1 MAAPFVR
8 RAAAAED
15 MPTGAIP
22 AAQSGAPAVKAALH
36 FPAHIRKV
44 VFACDAGMGS
54 SALGATRFRKRLSDA
69 GIGTAVGN
77 CAADGIPA
85 DADVVVCQSVLAGR
99 IAGSAQ
105 GAALVVI
112 DNFLADPALD
122 ALFARLARQDGADAI
137 PRAGGLPAGTADA
150 QPSDAGLRR
159 AGDAPDRM
167 AAPQPDDAAGRS
179 PGEVLRPGN
188 IRTGLSSE
196 PKEAAIRRAG
206 ELLAAGGYVE
216 PGYADAMLRREE
228 SATTYM
234 GMGIAIPHGT
244 SDAKKCVLH
253 SGIVVLQYPGG
264 VAFGDEKAYLVVGI
278 AGVGDA
284 HLDIL
289 ARLGEVFGDE
299 ELLRRLTTE
308 DDPQAIYE
316 ALK

>member
-1 MAAPFVR
+1 
-8 RAAAAED
+8 
-15 MPTGAIP
+15 
-22 AAQSGAPAVKAALH
+22 
-36 FPAHIRKV
+36 
-44 VFACDAGMGS
+44 MGS

-77 CAADGIPA
+77 CATDGIPA

-99 IAGSAQ
+99 IAGSAH

-122 ALFARLARQDGADAI
+122 ALFARLAQQDGADTL

-150 QPSDAGLRR
+150 QPSHAGLRR

-167 AAPQPDDAAGRS
+167 ASPQPDDAAGRS

-188 IRTGLSSE
+188 IRTGLPSE

-228 SATTYM
+228 LATTYM
-234 GMGIAIPHGT
+234 GMGIAIPHGRPTPRSASCTRASWCCNTPAGLRSATKRHT
-244 SDAKKCVLH
+244 S
-253 SGIVVLQYPGG
+253 
-264 VAFGDEKAYLVVGI
+264 
-278 AGVGDA
+278 
-284 HLDIL
+284 
-289 ARLGEVFGDE
+289 
-299 ELLRRLTTE
+299 
-308 DDPQAIYE
+308 
-316 ALK
+316 

>member
-1 MAAPFVR
+1 MHSP
-8 RAAAAED
+8 
-15 MPTGAIP
+15 PTP
-22 AAQSGAPAVKAALH
+22 ACEGWGCP
-36 FPAHIRKV
+36 
-44 VFACDAGMGS
+44 GS
-54 SALGATRFRKRLSDA
+54 H
-69 GIGTAVGN
+69 
-77 CAADGIPA
+77 
-85 DADVVVCQSVLAGR
+85 GR
-99 IAGSAQ
+99 
-105 GAALVVI
+105 
-112 DNFLADPALD
+112 P
-122 ALFARLARQDGADAI
+122 
-137 PRAGGLPAGTADA
+137 
-150 QPSDAGLRR
+150 
-159 AGDAPDRM
+159 
-167 AAPQPDDAAGRS
+167 AAGRCRGAVFRRGFA
-179 PGEVLRPGN
+179 PREYPDGA
-188 IRTGLSSE
+188 SSE

-264 VAFGDEKAYLVVGI
+264 VAFGNEKAYLVVGI

-308 DDPQAIYE
+308 GDPQVIYE

>member
-1 MAAPFVR
+1 MHSPPTPAC
-8 RAAAAED
+8 EGWG
-15 MPTGAIP
+15 MP
-22 AAQSGAPAVKAALH
+22 
-36 FPAHIRKV
+36 
-44 VFACDAGMGS
+44 
-54 SALGATRFRKRLSDA
+54 
-69 GIGTAVGN
+69 
-77 CAADGIPA
+77 
-85 DADVVVCQSVLAGR
+85 R
-99 IAGSAQ
+99 IAW
-105 GAALVVI
+105 
-112 DNFLADPALD
+112 
-122 ALFARLARQDGADAI
+122 
-137 PRAGGLPAGTADA
+137 
-150 QPSDAGLRR
+150 
-159 AGDAPDRM
+159 

-179 PGEVLRPGN
+179 SGEVLRPGN
-188 IRTGLSSE
+188 IRTGLPSE

-264 VAFGDEKAYLVVGI
+264 VAFGNEKAYLVVGI

-308 DDPQAIYE
+308 GDPQVIYE

>member
-1 MAAPFVR
+1 MA
-8 RAAAAED
+8 
-15 MPTGAIP
+15 
-22 AAQSGAPAVKAALH
+22 Q
-36 FPAHIRKV
+36 
-44 VFACDAGMGS
+44 
-54 SALGATRFRKRLSDA
+54 
-69 GIGTAVGN
+69 
-77 CAADGIPA
+77 
-85 DADVVVCQSVLAGR
+85 
-99 IAGSAQ
+99 
-105 GAALVVI
+105 
-112 DNFLADPALD
+112 
-122 ALFARLARQDGADAI
+122 QDGADAL
-137 PRAGGLPAGTADA
+137 PRAGSLPAGTADA

-159 AGDAPDRM
+159 VGDAPDRM

-179 PGEVLRPGN
+179 PGEVLCPGN
-188 IRTGLSSE
+188 IRTGLPSE

-253 SGIVVLQYPGG
+253 SGHRGAAIPRRGCVRRR
-264 VAFGDEKAYLVVGI
+264 KGI
-278 AGVGDA
+278 PRSGHCRRGDA